1 MTAQSKSVTEK
12 SKRMAL
18 ALAFGIAI
26 QGGFATG
33 IPGGVP
39 GLSRALTCGSCV
51 MQLSKG
57 VPTQFASYMSPAQ
70 KEAFKQALKRKEKK

>member
-1 MTAQSKSVTEK
+1 MTAQSKSVSEK
-12 SKRMAL
+12 TKRMAL
-18 ALAFGIAI
+18 ALAFGIVV

-51 MQLSKG
+51 MKLSQG
-57 VPTQFASYMSPAQ
+57 VPSQFAAYMSPAQ
-70 KEAFKQALKRKEKK
+70 KEAFKQAVRRKASK